1 MVRNAR
7 TRNKDLQD
15 QIGHLKSMLAQRKDR
30 KRPVKLTDEE
40 QEGLSREEQ
49 QRLMEARELQTE
61 SDRKREDQA
70 LLDARR
76 LIEKVGEFKI
86 FIWGCIFGNLVLSVW
101 ADTAYL
107 G

>member
-1 MVRNAR
+1 MIRNAR

-76 LIEKVGEFKI
+76 LIEKVSEFGRNHI
-86 FIWGCIFGNLVLSVW
+86 QNFHLGMYIWKFSFTC
-101 ADTAYL
+101 L